1 MHRLPTLTFALL
13 LTAGCSLIP
22 ERPATDASIPAGWPE
37 GAAYLRTSAAAPA
50 PADPVRAADAIGW
63 REVFTDAR
71 LTRAIETA
79 LANNRDLRIA
89 VQNVA
94 LAEAQ
99 YRVQRADLF
108 PQVGATGS
116 LEASRSPLAIT
127 SPTVPIDATAGIT
140 RRLYGAGIG
149 FSAYEI
155 DLFGR
160 VRSLNAAAFER
171 YLGFAETRR
180 SAQISLVAQV
190 ANAWLSIA
198 ADQEALDLTRRT
210 LANQQEAFAITR
222 AAFEGGTATELALRQ
237 AQTSVETARAS
248 LERYTRLRAQGVNA
262 LALLLGGAVPADLLP
277 ASLSARDPAVEEVSA
292 GLSSDILLRRPDV
305 LAAERNLTAANAEIG
320 AARAAFFPS
329 ITLTAS
335 GGTASSGLSQLFG
348 AGSGSWIFAP
358 QINLPIFSGGALEG
372 SLDAAR
378 VRTSIEVATYERTVQ
393 NAFREVADALAA
405 RGTYDRQIAAQRALV
420 SSYENA
426 YRLALLRFRSGLDNY
441 QAPLDSQRQLF
452 TAQQE
457 LIALELQ
464 RLQNRVSLYRA
475 LGGGW
480 NERSAAV
487 AQAQGAQRGS

>member
-1 MHRLPTLTFALL
+1 MNRLPALSFALL

-22 ERPATDASIPAGWPE
+22 DRPATDPTIAAGWPD
-37 GAAYLRTSAAAPA
+37 GPAYRRTTAPA
-50 PADPVRAADAIGW
+50 AVPADPVQAADAIGW
-63 REVFTDAR
+63 RDAFSDPR
-71 LTRAIETA
+71 LQRAIETA
-79 LANNRDLRIA
+79 LANNRDLRVA
-89 VQNVA
+89 VLNVA
-94 LAEAQ
+94 LAESQ

-116 LEASRSPLAIT
+116 LDASRTPLPVA
-127 SPTVPIDATAGIT
+127 SAAVPIDATAGIT
-140 RRLYGAGIG
+140 RRIYGAGIG

-160 VRSLNAAAFER
+160 VRSLSTAAFER
-171 YLGFAETRR
+171 YLGYVETRR
-180 SAQISLVAQV
+180 AAQISLVAQV
-190 ANAWLSIA
+190 ANAWLAIA
-198 ADQEALDLTRRT
+198 ADQEALALTERT
-210 LANQQEAFAITR
+210 LANQQEAFGITR
-222 AAFEGGTATELALRQ
+222 AGYEGGTATELALRQ
-237 AQTSVETARAS
+237 AQTSVETARAG
-248 LERYTRLRAQGVNA
+248 LERYSRLKAQDINA
-262 LALLLGGAVPADLLP
+262 LALLLGGPVPEDVLPTSVSSLGRAVA
-277 ASLSARDPAVEEVSA
+277 EVSP

-305 LAAERNLTAANAEIG
+305 LAAERNLVAANAEIG

-329 ITLTAS
+329 ITLTANA
-335 GGTASSGLSQLFG
+335 GTASAGLSQLFG
-348 AGSGSWIFAP
+348 AGSGAWTFAP
-358 QINLPIFSGGALEG
+358 QINLPIFTAGALQG

-378 VRTSIEVATYERTVQ
+378 IRTDIQVATYERTVQ
-393 NAFREVADALAA
+393 GAFREVADALAA

-420 SSYENA
+420 GAYQDA

-480 NERSAAV
+480 NERSGTV
-487 AQAQGAQRGS
+487 VQAGAGRS

>member
-1 MHRLPTLTFALL
+1 MHRLPTLTLALL

-22 ERPATDASIPAGWPE
+22 DRPATDASVPGGWPD
-37 GAAYLRTSAAAPA
+37 GPAYRRTAAAPA
-50 PADPVRAADAIGW
+50 PVDPVRDADAIGW
-63 REVFTDAR
+63 RDVFTDAR
-71 LTRAIETA
+71 LHRAIEAA
-79 LANNRDLRIA
+79 LAGNRDLRIA
-89 VQNVA
+89 VLNVA

-99 YRVQRADLF
+99 FRVQRADLF

-116 LEASRSPLAIT
+116 LEASRTPLAVG
-127 SPTVPIDATAGIT
+127 SSSVPIDSTAGIT
-140 RRLYGAGIG
+140 RRIYGAGIG

-160 VRSLNAAAFER
+160 VRSLSAAAFER
-171 YLGFAETRR
+171 YLGYAETRR

-190 ANAWLSIA
+190 ANAWLAVA
-198 ADQEALDLTRRT
+198 ADQEAIDLTQRT
-210 LANQQEAFAITR
+210 LANQQEALSITR
-222 AAFEGGTATELALRQ
+222 AAYEGGTATELALRQ

-248 LERYTRLRAQGVNA
+248 LERYTRLKAQDVNA
-262 LALLLGGAVPADLLP
+262 LALLLGGPVPEDLLP
-277 ASLSARDPAVEEVSA
+277 ASLSARAPAVAEVSP
-292 GLSSDILLRRPDV
+292 GISSEILLRRPDV
-305 LAAERNLTAANAEIG
+305 LAAERNLSAANAEIG

-335 GGTASSGLSQLFG
+335 AGTASAGLSQLFG
-348 AGSGSWIFAP
+348 AGSGTWTFAP
-358 QINLPIFSGGALEG
+358 QINLPIFTAGALQG

-378 VRTSIEVATYERTVQ
+378 IRTDIQVATYERTVQ
-393 NAFREVADALAA
+393 SAFREVADALAA

-420 SSYENA
+420 ASYQDA
-426 YRLALLRFRSGLDNY
+426 YRLSLLRFRSGLDNY

-457 LIALELQ
+457 LISLELQ

-480 NERSAAV
+480 QERSGAM
-487 AQAQGAQRGS
+487 AQSGRS

>member
-1 MHRLPTLTFALL
+1 MTMHRLPTLTLALL

-22 ERPATDASIPAGWPE
+22 DRPATDASVPGGWPD
-37 GAAYLRTSAAAPA
+37 GPAYRRTAAAPA
-50 PADPVRAADAIGW
+50 PVDPVRDADAIGW
-63 REVFTDAR
+63 RDVFTDAR
-71 LTRAIETA
+71 LHRAIEAA
-79 LANNRDLRIA
+79 LAGNRDLRIA
-89 VQNVA
+89 VLNVA

-99 YRVQRADLF
+99 FRVQRADLF

-116 LEASRSPLAIT
+116 LEASRTPLAVG
-127 SPTVPIDATAGIT
+127 SSSVPIDSTAGIT
-140 RRLYGAGIG
+140 RRIYGAGIG

-160 VRSLNAAAFER
+160 VRSLSAAAFER
-171 YLGFAETRR
+171 YLGYAETRR

-190 ANAWLSIA
+190 ANAWLAVA
-198 ADQEALDLTRRT
+198 ADQEAIDLTQRT
-210 LANQQEAFAITR
+210 LANQQEALSITR
-222 AAFEGGTATELALRQ
+222 AAYEGGTATELALRQ

-248 LERYTRLRAQGVNA
+248 LERYTRLKAQDVNA
-262 LALLLGGAVPADLLP
+262 LALLLGGPVPEDLLP
-277 ASLSARDPAVEEVSA
+277 ASLSARAPAVAEVSP
-292 GLSSDILLRRPDV
+292 GISSEILLRRPDV
-305 LAAERNLTAANAEIG
+305 LAAERNLSAANAEIG

-335 GGTASSGLSQLFG
+335 AGTASAGLSQLFG
-348 AGSGSWIFAP
+348 AGSGTWTFAP
-358 QINLPIFSGGALEG
+358 QINLPIFTAGALQG

-378 VRTSIEVATYERTVQ
+378 IRTDIQVATYERTVQ
-393 NAFREVADALAA
+393 SAFREVADALAA

-420 SSYENA
+420 ASYQDA
-426 YRLALLRFRSGLDNY
+426 YRLSLLRFRSGLDNY

-457 LIALELQ
+457 LISLELQ

-480 NERSAAV
+480 QERSGAM
-487 AQAQGAQRGS
+487 AQSGRS